1 MSDLVTDELI
11 ELQKSAD
18 AEHRRLSGLDGEER
32 RAQWERWR
40 AAAERAQSAVTE
52 HAASAGLSR
61 FEVER
66 AVKKAVRHPE
76 APSAA

>member
-11 ELQKSAD
+11 DLQKSAD
-18 AEHRRLSGLDGEER
+18 AEHQRVSGLDGEER

-40 AAAERAQSAVTE
+40 VTAERVQAAITE
-52 HAASAGLSR
+52 HATSAGLSR

-76 APSAA
+76 DSSAA

>member
-11 ELQKSAD
+11 ELQKSSD
-18 AEHRRLSGLDGEER
+18 AEHQRLSGLDGEER
-32 RAQWERWR
+32 QAQWERWR
-40 AAAERAQSAVTE
+40 VAAERAQAAVTE

-76 APSAA
+76 DPAAA